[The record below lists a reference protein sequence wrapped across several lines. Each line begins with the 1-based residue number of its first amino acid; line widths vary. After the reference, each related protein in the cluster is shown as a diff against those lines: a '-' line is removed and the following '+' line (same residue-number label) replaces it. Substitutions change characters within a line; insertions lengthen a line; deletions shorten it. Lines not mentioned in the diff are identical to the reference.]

1 MNLIGDIQGN
11 YATLQALLQKMP
23 DDEPVSVGDMVDRG
37 PRSREVLL
45 FFQQNGRA
53 LLGNHEHMMLD
64 HFSGGGSYPPGLWM
78 LNGAGTTLESLGL
91 HLWDTLP
98 EDLQAFL
105 VSLPLCIREDE
116 LVVTHAPIHA
126 CWKLEQITI
135 KEQLTPGSL
144 ERSVVWNRE
153 DPVPREGVYQ
163 IFGHNGYRYVRPH
176 HFQIHKTGQSP
187 FEYAVCIDT
196 VRGRILS
203 GMHWPSRRIYLQEI
217 LD

>member
-11 YATLQALLQKMP
+11 YATLLALLNKMP
-23 DDEPVSVGDMVDRG
+23 DEEPVSVGDMVDRG

-64 HFSGGGSYPPGLWM
+64 YFRGNQEYPPGLWM
-78 LNGAGTTLESLGL
+78 LNGGGSTLESMGL
-91 HLWDTLP
+91 QMGVPLSD
-98 EDLQAFL
+98 DLRAFL
-105 VSLPLCIREDE
+105 GSLPLYIRDGE

-126 CWKLEQITI
+126 RWGLEHLIMH
-135 KEQLTPGSL
+135 EQLVSGSL
-144 ERSVVWNRE
+144 EQSVVWNRE
-153 DPVPREGVYQ
+153 DPVPREGVFQ
-163 IFGHNGYRYVRPH
+163 VFGHNGYRYVRPH
-176 HFQIHKTGQSP
+176 FFQIQDRDPVLS
-187 FEYAVCIDT
+187 EYAVCIDT

-203 GMHWPSRRIYLQEI
+203 GMHWPSRRIYMQEI